1 MEEKIITDNSEEI
14 IMLKWDGER
23 FALCSMRTEAGIK
36 RTVAIIVLNPI
47 EMMKVV
53 QFASKL
59 GEVTND

>member
-47 EMMKVV
+47 EMMDESSPVC
-53 QFASKL
+53 
-59 GEVTND
+59 